1 MGESSVILRIA
12 TYFIKKAWENVA
24 VLIEAR
30 TCNYYIEHLPE
41 ARTFNYRQAL
51 NKWETPFIV

>member
-1 MGESSVILRIA
+1 MILRIA
-12 TYFIKKAWENVA
+12 TYFIKKTWENVA